1 MSASRGGG
9 MANLNSAEVQKHI
22 YQVEENYLDI
32 ISQLQHDRMKLRGQ
46 KVTEK
51 LNKLKRSDGAL
62 NEFIKNQKQKKDINL
77 KLTREDQN

>member
-1 MSASRGGG
+1 